1 MNQTLT
7 EVLELRQF
15 AEERLEAHMQLVNNA
30 NSEQRRKIFNDQLIT
45 YIQELNEK
53 CREINGAD
61 CGDGTG
67 PYKSMY
73 ALINDYQNRFMARY

>member
-1 MNQTLT
+1 MSQTLT

-15 AEERLEAHMQLVNNA
+15 AEERLEAHMQLVNSA

-53 CREINGAD
+53 CSEINGAD

-73 ALINDYQNRFMARY
+73 ALVNDYQNRFMARY